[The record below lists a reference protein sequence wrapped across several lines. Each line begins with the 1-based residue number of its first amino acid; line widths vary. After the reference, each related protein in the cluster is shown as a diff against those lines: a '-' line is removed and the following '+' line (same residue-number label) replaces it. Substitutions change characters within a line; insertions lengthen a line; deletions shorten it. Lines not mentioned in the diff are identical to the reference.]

1 VVRSYEFSGDRL
13 ILRPA
18 GTTGYE
24 IIWERIK

>member
-1 VVRSYEFSGDRL
+1 VVRAYEFAGDRL

-18 GTTGYE
+18 GATGHE